1 MTWSFSK
8 PHSPLWSPAAK
19 RKHHLPRFFDS
30 KTQSRLHQPNTFFL
44 PTPLRLNGFLV
55 ATYLLVLGNGCTFW
69 RHRRVQEEL
78 AKAYHWQEQDLWGAL
93 LTEAIGG
100 CLPLGWEQMRFLI
113 GPFRSFC
120 YVLCGYQFS
129 PCKKETWWAKWCFQ
143 RLWYPNL
150 LQVIASES
158 TC

>member
-8 PHSPLWSPAAK
+8 PHSPLWSPAATSSAQ
-19 RKHHLPRFFDS
+19 HIFFANPTTTEWLFGGYHNLLVMGNGWHLLMTAQACSRR
-30 KTQSRLHQPNTFFL
+30 TCQSISLTRAR
-44 PTPLRLNGFLV
+44 PLRCSSDRAVG
-55 ATYLLVLGNGCTFW
+55 
-69 RHRRVQEEL
+69 H
-78 AKAYHWQEQDLWGAL
+78 
-93 LTEAIGG
+93 GG

-129 PCKKETWWAKWCFQ
+129 PWKKETWWAKWCFQ

-150 LQVIASES
+150 LQVIVFDY